1 MNSELLQDIDEIKS
15 YQKTQITLAHIRTI
29 ASLLALAAVVAALV
43 FFAPRALDMIDH
55 INTTLSSVDS
65 MVAEADDTF
74 SSLKDTLRS
83 ANGLTADSTDELAEA
98 IEKINSID
106 FDTLNQSISSL
117 QEVVSG
123 LSRLTGFFGR

>member
-15 YQKTQITLAHIRTI
+15 YQKAQTTLAYIRTI
-29 ASLLALAAVVAALV
+29 ASLLVLAAVVAALV
-43 FFAPRALDMIDH
+43 FFAPRALDTIDH
-55 INTTLSSVDS
+55 IDTTLSSVDN
-65 MVAEADDTF
+65 MVAEADDTIL
-74 SSLKDTLRS
+74 SLKDTLGS
-83 ANGLTADSTDELAEA
+83 ANDLAAGNTDELTEA

-106 FDTLNQSISSL
+106 FNTLNESISSL